1 MKCPGQDSR
10 FWKPGAIFEASC
22 PQCDANVEFFKD
34 DTARNCPSCGHRFV
48 NPEMDFGCASYCQF
62 AEQCLGSLPPEIVA
76 QQRELLKEKVAMAM
90 RHTFGKDHRRIRHAT
105 RVAEYAERI
114 GKEENA
120 DMAVVIISAYLHD
133 IGIPEAERKYGS
145 ASPEKQ
151 HQEGPPVARRI
162 LEALGT
168 EPELVDRVCDIV
180 GRHHQ
185 PEKEESAEFKAVY
198 DADRIVNLQE
208 RREEGKDQEPDR
220 LGSQLEQSCLT
231 ASGIRLGKEVL
242 SARDE
247 QAARA

>member
-22 PQCDANVEFFKD
+22 PQCGANVEFFKD
-34 DTARNCPSCGHRFV
+34 DTARNCRSCGHRFV

-62 AEQCLGSLPPEIVA
+62 AEQCLGSLPPEIA
-76 QQRELLKEKVAMAM
+76 AKQRELLKEKVAMAM
-90 RHTFGKDHRRIRHAT
+90 RRTLGDDHRRIRHAT

-133 IGIPEAERKYGS
+133 IGVLEAERKHGS
-145 ASPEKQ
+145 SSPKYQ
-151 HQEGPPVARRI
+151 HQEGPPLARRI

-180 GRHHQ
+180 GRHHH
-185 PEKEESAEFKAVY
+185 PGSDETTEFKAVY

-208 RREEGKDQEPDR
+208 RQEESGDLSPDQLRER
-220 LGSQLEQSCLT
+220 LERSCLT
-231 ASGIRLGKEVL
+231 GSGIRLGREILGVAD
-242 SARDE
+242 SAL
-247 QAARA
+247 QA

>member
-10 FWKPGAIFEASC
+10 FWKPGAIFEAHC
-22 PQCDANVEFFKD
+22 PQCGVEVEFFKD

-62 AEQCLGSLPPEIVA
+62 AEQCLGSLPPEIA
-76 QQRELLKEKVAMAM
+76 AKQRELLKEKVAMAM
-90 RHTFGKDHRRIRHAT
+90 RRTFGDDHRRIRHAT

-120 DMAVVIISAYLHD
+120 DMAVVIISGYLHD
-133 IGIPEAERKYGS
+133 IGIVEAERKYGS
-145 ASPEKQ
+145 ASPQYQ
-151 HQEGPPVARRI
+151 HQEGPPMARRI

-180 GRHHQ
+180 GRHHH
-185 PEKEESAEFKAVY
+185 PGSEESAEFKAVY

-208 RREEGKDQEPDR
+208 QQEESGDSDPE
-220 LGSQLEQSCLT
+220 QLKSLLEKSCLT
-231 ASGIRLGKEVL
+231 ASGIRLGQEIL
-242 SARDE
+242 GASDSAV
-247 QAARA
+247 QA